1 MLDNSTAL
9 ITGSGGGIGRSII
22 KTFSENKCN
31 IIACLRKPNKDF
43 EEECKSLEK
52 NYKNKIKFYYFD
64 LLDSE
69 STLNNLKLII
79 SENKKIDIL
88 INNAG
93 SIYTNLFQ
101 MTSEKTFKEIFQVN
115 FFSQVIIMQMVLK
128 NMLKE
133 KKGSIINISS
143 SAAYENNEGRSAYAS
158 AKSSIITLSKV
169 LAKEVGKKNI
179 RVNVVSPGLTNTSM
193 LRDSSTQNFINE
205 KIDQIS
211 LKRIAE
217 PTEISKV
224 ILFLASDLSSYVTGE
239 VIKVDGGL

>member
-1 MLDNSTAL
+1 
-9 ITGSGGGIGRSII
+9 
-22 KTFSENKCN
+22 
-31 IIACLRKPNKDF
+31 
-43 EEECKSLEK
+43 
-52 NYKNKIKFYYFD
+52 
-64 LLDSE
+64 
-69 STLNNLKLII
+69 
-79 SENKKIDIL
+79 
-88 INNAG
+88 
-93 SIYTNLFQ
+93 
-101 MTSEKTFKEIFQVN
+101 
-115 FFSQVIIMQMVLK
+115 
-128 NMLKE
+128 MLKE

>member
-1 MLDNSTAL
+1 MLDSSTAL

-193 LRDSSTQNFINE
+193 LNNSSSQDFIKE

-217 PTEISKV
+217 PSEISKV
-224 ILFLASDLSSYVTGE
+224 ILFLASDSSSYINGE